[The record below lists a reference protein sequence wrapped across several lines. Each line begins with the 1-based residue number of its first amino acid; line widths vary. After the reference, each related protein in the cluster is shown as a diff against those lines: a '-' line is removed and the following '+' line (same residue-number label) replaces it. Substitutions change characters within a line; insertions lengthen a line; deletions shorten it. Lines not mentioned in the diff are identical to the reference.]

1 MELIEE
7 NDSFVFKTENLND
20 LFLNFNDLD
29 IYKQIKGLF
38 IEFIYNGILIYYLI
52 ILSYIPFQFISRFLF
67 QKAITLRLYL
77 VITGWK
83 QITSV

>member
-67 QKAITLRLYL
+67 QKVITLRLYL